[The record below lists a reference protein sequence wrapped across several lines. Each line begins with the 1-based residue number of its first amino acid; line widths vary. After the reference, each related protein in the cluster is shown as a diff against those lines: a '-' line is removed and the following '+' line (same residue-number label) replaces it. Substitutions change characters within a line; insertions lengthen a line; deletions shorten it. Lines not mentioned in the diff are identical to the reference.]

1 MRVKK
6 YKRVKRPKIHAEL
19 PGESAEDEGELL
31 DTGDT
36 TSADGAGIVSAGGK
50 FAVDRPE
57 ESDNNTGEGQDGGG
71 LLLENNDGCV
81 AAAATTRPSNGK
93 SRGGDG
99 CESTLVWPE
108 DSKATEKS
116 GNQSCSDGDTNHT
129 QAPMAEGRRRV
140 GGHTPATEGSDHNTK
155 DDDQPR
161 VDSTPRTNRCSE
173 VDEDPTG
180 ADPYGCGDENG
191 GDESEECEDDEIE
204 DGDNADAL
212 TSVGGSLWFKAERM
226 IIFLQL
232 LALALDVHGAA
243 WPPLFTRMWGWVWV
257 TNQYIRWPLLLLLRR
272 VGGEFSLTF
281 GDAEL
286 ELWFFRDVI
295 GYGVEICAGAVA
307 LFVLFFV
314 LQMPDYTSEK
324 PKNAWRRSFLTH
336 WFRRTLPKYIF
347 KLALSYLAFA
357 ALTHYGDRFFPP
369 DVVTAVIVVGGSLLT
384 VCWLFVV
391 VLSLLV
397 HLNLRMATKHDAEYS
412 FMIAMVSMCTA
423 PGEQGDGGGVHTEG
437 LRL

>member
-6 YKRVKRPKIHAEL
+6 YKRVQRPKVHAEL
-19 PGESAEDEGELL
+19 PGESAEDEGEHLGN
-31 DTGDT
+31 GDT
-36 TSADGAGIVSAGGK
+36 TSTDGAGMVSVGSE
-50 FAVDRPE
+50 FATDRPE
-57 ESDNNTGEGQDGGG
+57 ESDNTTGERRDGED
-71 LLLENNDGCV
+71 LLLDNNGGRV
-81 AAAATTRPSNGK
+81 TAAAKKRPSNGK
-93 SRGGDG
+93 GRVNGGR
-99 CESTLVWPE
+99 ESALVWPE
-108 DSKATEKS
+108 DSKAIDKDTSLSLSTQKQQAAKS
-116 GNQSCSDGDTNHT
+116 GNQSCSDSDNTSRI
-129 QAPMAEGRRRV
+129 QAPMAEGRQV
-140 GGHTPATEGSDHNTK
+140 DGNQPTAEGSDGNTK

-161 VDSTPRTNRCSE
+161 VDATPRTSRCSE
-173 VDEDPTG
+173 VDGGPTG
-180 ADPYGCGDENG
+180 TDLTGCGDEDG
-191 GDESEECEDDEIE
+191 GDESEEYEDDELEE
-204 DGDNADAL
+204 DNDDAETL

-226 IIFLQL
+226 VIFLQL

-257 TNQYIRWPLLLLLRR
+257 TNQYLRWPLLLLLRR

-295 GYGVEICAGAVA
+295 GYCVEICAGAVA
-307 LFVLFFV
+307 VFVLFFV

-336 WFRRTLPKYIF
+336 WFQRTLPKYVL
-347 KLALSYLAFA
+347 KLVLSYLAFA

-384 VCWLFVV
+384 VSWLFVV

-412 FMIAMVSMCTA
+412 FMIAMVS
-423 PGEQGDGGGVHTEG
+423 
-437 LRL
+437 